1 VDKLITLGLS
11 GAVTGAIYSL
21 VASGIVLSYTATG
34 IFNFSHGAIAYMAAV
49 VFYELHQG
57 LGWPIVPA
65 ALMTILVFAPLL
77 GLALDALVFRRLAH
91 VSETARIV
99 ATVGLLVALP
109 ALTRFVLDSLVDWF
123 DFGIPSGQD
132 LSKVAFPAGIG
143 PVPREEWHIGGAT
156 IDSNQLV
163 VLISAALAAVLLWAL
178 MQRTSIGLRMRA
190 VTDRVDLART
200 RGIDEV
206 LTSRVAWVV
215 GMVLAAIAGVVG
227 APIFGSLKATA
238 FDAVVFVAPAAAVIG
253 GLRSV
258 PWTFVGGLLLGLL
271 QNLVVGYLDFTQD
284 IRGFNASVPF
294 VVLLVG
300 LVLLARDRS
309 RRGGSAAEDA
319 PPPDPWRDLPRW
331 RRMLPWAIAVA
342 FLVVYLGWLADQF
355 WLGVMASGL
364 ALSIVFLSFVVVTGL
379 GGMVNLAQAAF
390 VTAAGM
396 TTGMFVQRY
405 DAPWLVAVFAAV
417 LASAAIG
424 ILVSLPALRLGG
436 VPLALATLALGFL
449 GDQMVFVSDWVRNGT
464 RGWTIERPVLGPLDL
479 SSDRQLAFVL
489 LALVGIVAL
498 LIGNLQRAATGRS
511 IAAVRASEL
520 AAVSSGVSAI
530 RTKLGIFAV
539 SAGIAGF
546 GGAMYATY
554 NQAVVAT
561 PAQAGLLWLAT
572 VVLFGVRQPRFA
584 ALAGVVTAISPVI
597 LQSGIHIGH
606 SGWDG
611 TGTPE
616 IPAILFGLGAV
627 QLARTPDGFAA
638 DMAEKRR
645 AKRAARAER
654 REAARRA
661 AVPAI
666 AAAPEVAGAPAG
678 AGGPAVVVG
687 PAAEPLVP
695 ADAGSSTVEAAV
707 GPTDEAAPT
716 ASETARAVEGTEG
729 LALRGVRS
737 GYGEIEVLHG
747 IDLDVRPGEL
757 VVFLGPNGSG
767 KSTMCS
773 TIAGLI
779 PVKSGTLA
787 LDGVDLVAVGP
798 HRRARRGLLVAPEA
812 RGIFPGLSV
821 LDNLRV
827 VLSSDDEMEQVFRRF
842 PILGDRRAVPA
853 SNLSGG
859 EQQMLTLAP
868 LLVRP
873 PKVLVADEPT
883 LGLAPLIVAELMQ
896 VFVELRDRGVAV
908 LLVEEK
914 ARAVLDIADLVVLLE
929 LGTVRWRGARSD
941 LDEEDLA
948 ALYVG
953 DVAHVTHGAT
963 DAAPTLAT

>member
-1 VDKLITLGLS
+1 VDKLLTLALS

-34 IFNFSHGAIAYMAAV
+34 VFNFSHGAVAYMAAV
-49 VFYELHQG
+49 VFYELNHG
-57 LGWPIVPA
+57 LGWPIVPS

-77 GLALDALVFRRLAH
+77 GLALDALVFRKLAH

-109 ALTRFVLDSLVDWF
+109 AVTRFVLDSLVDWF
-123 DFGIPSGQD
+123 DFAIPKGQD
-132 LSKVAFPAGIG
+132 LSKVAFPAGVG
-143 PVPREEWHIGGAT
+143 PVPRKEWDIGGAN

-163 VLISAALAAVLLWAL
+163 VLIAAVLAAIFLWAL
-178 MQRTSIGLRMRA
+178 LQRTPVGLRMRA

-206 LTSRVAWVV
+206 LTSRVAWIV

-227 APIFGSLKATA
+227 APIFGSLKASA
-238 FDAVVFVAPAAAVIG
+238 FDSVVFVAPAAAVIG

-271 QNLVVGYLDFTQD
+271 QNLVIGYLDFTQD
-284 IRGFNASVPF
+284 IRGFNASIPF
-294 VVLLVG
+294 AVLLVG

-309 RRGGSAAEDA
+309 RRGGSAADDA

-331 RRMLPWAIAVA
+331 RRALPWALAVA
-342 FLVVYLGWLADQF
+342 FLVVYLGWLADRF

-364 ALSIVFLSFVVVTGL
+364 ALAIVFLSFVVVTGL

-405 DAPWLVAVFAAV
+405 DVPWLVAVLVAV
-417 LASAAIG
+417 VVSAAIG
-424 ILVSLPALRLGG
+424 VLVSLPALRLGG
-436 VPLALATLALGFL
+436 VPLALATLAVSFL
-449 GDQMVFVSDWVRNGT
+449 GDQLVFVGDWVRNGT
-464 RGWTIERPVLGPLDL
+464 RGWTIERPELGPLDL
-479 SSDRQLAFVL
+479 GSDRQMAFVL

-498 LIGNLQRAATGRS
+498 LIGNLQRGATGRA

-539 SAGIAGF
+539 SAGIAGL

-554 NQAVVAT
+554 NQAVIGT
-561 PAQAGLLWLAT
+561 PAQTGLLWLAT

-597 LQSGIHIGH
+597 LQSGVHIGH
-606 SGWDG
+606 RGWDG

-638 DMAEKRR
+638 DMAAKRR

-654 REAARRA
+654 RAAAERA
-661 AVPAI
+661 ALERATVPAVEPAVPAFEPAVPSVTPAPAT
-666 AAAPEVAGAPAG
+666 AAASSPAG
-678 AGGPAVVVG
+678 GQG
-687 PAAEPLVP
+687 L
-695 ADAGSSTVEAAV
+695 SL
-707 GPTDEAAPT
+707 
-716 ASETARAVEGTEG
+716 RA
-729 LALRGVRS
+729 VRS
-737 GYGEIEVLHG
+737 GYGELEVLHG

-757 VVFLGPNGSG
+757 VVLLGPNGSG
-767 KSTMCS
+767 KSTLCS
-773 TIAGLI
+773 TIAGL
-779 PVKSGTLA
+779 VATRRGQLV
-787 LDGVDLVAVGP
+787 LDAADLVGVGP
-798 HRRARRGLLVAPEA
+798 HRRARQGLLVAPEA

-827 VLSSDDEMEQVFRRF
+827 VLRTDDEMQQVFRRF

-883 LGLAPLIVAELMQ
+883 LGLAPLVVAELMN

-914 ARAVLDIADLVVLLE
+914 ARAVLDIADRVVLLE
-929 LGTVRWRGARSD
+929 LGTVRWQGARGD

-953 DVAHVTHGAT
+953 DVAHVTHPDAT
-963 DAAPTLAT
+963 DATPTLTS

>member
-11 GAVTGAIYSL
+11 GIVTGAIYSL

-34 IFNFSHGAIAYMAAV
+34 IFNFSHGAVAYMAAV
-49 VFYELHQG
+49 VFYELNHG
-57 LGWPIVPA
+57 LGWPIVPS

-77 GLALDALVFRRLAH
+77 GLALDAAVFGRLAH

-109 ALTRFVLDSLVDWF
+109 ALTRFVLDSLVSWF
-123 DFGIPSGQD
+123 DFVIPKGQD

-143 PVPREEWHIGGAT
+143 PVPRKEWDVGGAT

-163 VLISAALAAVLLWAL
+163 VLIAAVLAAVLLWVL
-178 MQRTSIGLRMRA
+178 LQRTPLGLRMRA

-206 LTSRVAWVV
+206 LTSRVAWIV

-227 APIFGSLKATA
+227 APIFGSLKASA
-238 FDAVVFVAPAAAVIG
+238 FDSVVFVAPAAAVIG

-258 PWTFVGGLLLGLL
+258 PWTFLGGLLLGLL
-271 QNLVVGYLDFTQD
+271 QNLVIGYLDFTQD
-284 IRGFNASVPF
+284 IRGFNSSIPF
-294 VVLLVG
+294 AVLLVG
-300 LVLLARDRS
+300 LVLLARDRG
-309 RRGGSAAEDA
+309 RRGGSAADDA
-319 PPPDPWRDLPRW
+319 PPPDPWRDVPRW
-331 RRMLPWAIAVA
+331 RRVLPWALAVA
-342 FLVVYLGWLADQF
+342 FLVVYLGWLADRF
-355 WLGVMASGL
+355 WLGVVASGL

-405 DAPWLVAVFAAV
+405 DVPWLVAVLVAV
-417 LASAAIG
+417 AVSAAIG
-424 ILVSLPALRLGG
+424 VLVSLPALRLGG
-436 VPLALATLALGFL
+436 VPLALATLAVSFL
-449 GDQMVFVSDWVRNGT
+449 GDQLVFVGDWVRNGT
-464 RGWTIERPVLGPLDL
+464 RGWTIARPELGPLDL
-479 SSDRQLAFVL
+479 ASDRQLAFVL

-498 LIGNLQRAATGRS
+498 AIGNLQRGATGRA

-520 AAVSSGVSAI
+520 AAVSSGVSAV

-539 SAGIAGF
+539 SAGIAGL

-584 ALAGVVTAISPVI
+584 ALAGVVTAISPVV

-638 DMAEKRR
+638 DMAAKRR

-654 REAARRA
+654 RA
-661 AVPAI
+661 AVEPVGLPAV
-666 AAAPEVAGAPAG
+666 AGAAGAPA
-678 AGGPAVVVG
+678 AEPAVAHATETV
-687 PAAEPLVP
+687 PAAM
-695 ADAGSSTVEAAV
+695 ADAS
-707 GPTDEAAPT
+707 APIGT
-716 ASETARAVEGTEG
+716 AG

-737 GYGEIEVLHG
+737 GYGELEVLHG
-747 IDLDVRPGEL
+747 IDLDVRPGQL
-757 VVFLGPNGSG
+757 VVILGPNGSG
-767 KSTMCS
+767 KSTLCS
-773 TIAGLI
+773 TIAGL
-779 PVKSGTLA
+779 VTTNRGQLV
-787 LDGVDLVAVGP
+787 LDGTDLVGVGP
-798 HRRARRGLLVAPEA
+798 HRRARQGLLVAPEA
-812 RGIFPGLSV
+812 RGVFPGLSV

-827 VLSSDDEMEQVFRRF
+827 VLTSDDEMQEVFRRF
-842 PILGDRRAVPA
+842 PILGDRRGVPA

-914 ARAVLDIADLVVLLE
+914 ARAVLDVADQVVLLE
-929 LGTVRWRGARSD
+929 LGTIRWQGARDD

-953 DVAHVTHGAT
+953 DVAHVTHPGADPT
-963 DAAPTLAT
+963 PTLAT